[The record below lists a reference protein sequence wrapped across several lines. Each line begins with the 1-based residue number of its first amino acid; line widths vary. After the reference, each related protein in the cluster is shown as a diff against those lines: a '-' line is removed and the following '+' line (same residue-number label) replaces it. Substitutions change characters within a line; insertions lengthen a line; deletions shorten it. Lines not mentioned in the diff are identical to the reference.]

1 MGFWL
6 LESEAKE
13 FGVPIRFAFRDPL
26 LSSPSLSFFESA
38 IERHLRGAAWVA
50 FLDCEMEVGSGLLS
64 TRV

>member
-1 MGFWL
+1 M
-6 LESEAKE
+6 

-50 FLDCEMEVGSGLLS
+50 FLDCEMEVRSGLLS